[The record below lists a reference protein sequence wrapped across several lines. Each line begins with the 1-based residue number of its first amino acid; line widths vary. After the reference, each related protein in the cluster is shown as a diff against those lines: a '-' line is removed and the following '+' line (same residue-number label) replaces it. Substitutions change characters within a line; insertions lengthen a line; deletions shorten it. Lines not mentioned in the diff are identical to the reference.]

1 MFHAPVAVAK
11 LPQNRI
17 TLLIGEALAIRLE
30 NTSGVLPYSV
40 VKAMQS
46 SPAIFHI
53 GAVEQL
59 ESVNDFHAG
68 QVLP

>member
-1 MFHAPVAVAK
+1 
-11 LPQNRI
+11 
-17 TLLIGEALAIRLE
+17 
-30 NTSGVLPYSV
+30 
-40 VKAMQS
+40 MQS